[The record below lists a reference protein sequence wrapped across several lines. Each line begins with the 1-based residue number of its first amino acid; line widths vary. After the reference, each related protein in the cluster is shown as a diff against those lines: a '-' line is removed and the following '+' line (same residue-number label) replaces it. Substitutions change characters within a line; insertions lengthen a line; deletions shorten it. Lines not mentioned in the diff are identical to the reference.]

1 MPEDMAGLALF
12 LVSPAAA
19 HITGA
24 QIPIDGGATIAGAGL
39 TGQDPVAAKL

>member
-1 MPEDMAGLALF
+1 MPEDMAGIALF

-24 QIPIDGGATIAGAGL
+24 TIALDGGATIAGAGL
-39 TGQDPVAAKL
+39 SGKEAVSSKL

>member
-1 MPEDMAGLALF
+1 MPEDMGGVALF

-24 QIPIDGGATIAGAGL
+24 LITLDGGATIAGAGL
-39 TGQDPVAAKL
+39 TGNESPSAKL